1 MVVDVD
7 CAVVE
12 TGQDPW
18 LCRVEIHS
26 FDAVRP
32 GEQFPLLASG
42 SLAGGEGDE
51 DCERVR

>member
-18 LCRVEIHS
+18 LGRVEIHS
-26 FDAVRP
+26 FYAVRP
-32 GEQFPLLASG
+32 GEKFPLFTAG
-42 SLAGGEGDE
+42 SSAEAKRDEGLGYTH
-51 DCERVR
+51 